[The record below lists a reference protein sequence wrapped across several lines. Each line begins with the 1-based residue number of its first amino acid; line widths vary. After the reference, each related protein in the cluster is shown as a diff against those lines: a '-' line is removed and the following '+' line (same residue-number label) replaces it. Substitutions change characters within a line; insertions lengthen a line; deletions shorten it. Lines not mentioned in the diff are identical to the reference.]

1 MYQGFE
7 EKWKWSCGECGEPI
21 PYPPEQ
27 CVFVEFPVLVREE
40 LGLMPWER
48 WEKKRKTLVVNPWC
62 SPQDRIPTTE
72 YQRLEGLGTHAEIIL
87 GRRAERATQQLQLKL
102 FSRRITQDTTDEEEM
117 SDGEDDKSV
126 STEAMMRAKETLG
139 LDFLPCSFK
148 SSKGKRCPDDA
159 EEGYRMCSK
168 HRKQTRVWKQTQR
181 DKAKALKD
189 KAKELKLLDFGDNLS
204 ETSRSVM
211 SKDYM
216 RHLLSSQSTLL
227 KAKQKL
233 GDAMDTFKDQ
243 PQMASRV
250 REVFQSTTRQHKM
263 LDDGM
268 RILTQK
274 PELVS
279 LLKGGESVVEV
290 KRARD
295 NLAKQVEVFR
305 AVITARD
312 ELLQNYGVMCGRPTC
327 EGLVPH
333 RLIDCQL
340 LKRDAMTVGIQ
351 YPPPPR
357 PPITDEFAEQ
367 HGYIKKPPTTK
378 FQKVK
383 SWFGYGG
390 GGPSKRSRAE

>member
-7 EKWKWSCGECGEPI
+7 EEWKWSCGECGEPI
-21 PYPPEQ
+21 PYPAEQ

-87 GRRAERATQQLQLKL
+87 GCRAKRATQQLQLKL
-102 FSRRITQDTTDEEEM
+102 FSRRITQEM

-139 LDFLPCSFK
+139 LDFLPCSWK
-148 SSKGKRCPDDA
+148 SSKGKRCGEEA

-168 HRKQTRVWKQTQR
+168 HRQQQRAKKQRQR
-181 DKAKALKD
+181 D

-204 ETSRSVM
+204 ETSKSVM

-233 GDAMDTFKDQ
+233 GETMDTFKDQ

-263 LDDGM
+263 LDDGV

-290 KRARD
+290 KTARD

-312 ELLQNYGVMCGRPTC
+312 ELLQNYGAMCGRPTC

-333 RLIDCQL
+333 RLIECQL
-340 LKRDAMTVGIQ
+340 LRRDAMTVGIQ

-357 PPITDEFAEQ
+357 PP
-367 HGYIKKPPTTK
+367 Y
-378 FQKVK
+378 
-383 SWFGYGG
+383 
-390 GGPSKRSRAE
+390 